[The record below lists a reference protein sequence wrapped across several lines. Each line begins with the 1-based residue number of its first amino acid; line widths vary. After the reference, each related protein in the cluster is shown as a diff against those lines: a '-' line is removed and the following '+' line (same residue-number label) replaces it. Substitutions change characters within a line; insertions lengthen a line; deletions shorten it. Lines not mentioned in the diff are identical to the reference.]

1 MFAFKLLLWL
11 YGGWCCYVLVMGIYR
26 AHLAGR
32 LTGINKVLSYPIVIF
47 GLALD
52 VISNP
57 AVSVLFFDLPREFLV
72 TTRLKRYQSQQK
84 GWRYRVAKYICDKVL
99 DVFDPTGDHC

>member
-1 MFAFKLLLWL
+1 MILNIVLWM
-11 YGGWCCYVLVMGIYR
+11 YGGWCCYVLAMGIYR
-26 AHLAGR
+26 AHLSGR
-32 LTGINKVLSYPIVIF
+32 LTGVNKVLALPIVLF
-47 GLALD
+47 GVALD
-52 VISNP
+52 AFSNL

-72 TTRLKRYQSQQK
+72 TDRFKRYQYEQK